1 MGGDGFALPHRG
13 RHGMSG
19 DGFLGLRPE
28 RGSGEGHSSGRVR
41 REEVASLA
49 GRQGRALVKQKG
61 IEDDGVQ
68 CKH

>member
-1 MGGDGFALPHRG
+1 
-13 RHGMSG
+13 MSG